1 MDFPA
6 DLGLHSFLEREVSV
20 LRQAREARDA
30 AFTQP
35 PRWMR
40 RDAPSPWAL
49 RDGAAYLVLCAL
61 DPKTA
66 VLPRD
71 AVLTCVKRL
80 YEKLHLRGPSHEVFD
95 DAHPTGLS
103 EAAWRCIAA
112 KLRRTVLL
120 CDPASPPFL
129 VAYEQRDSRP
139 SVAPQAAEACLLLL
153 REAEGYVMANDVG
166 SLAEGI
172 ARAKGLLQA
181 SASAQALHAAIEGM
195 LRRDMEVLRRA
206 LGLPE
211 RAGERKPE
219 LAKRL
224 KEQVAS
230 PQA

>member
-6 DLGLHSFLEREVSV
+6 DLGLHSFLEREASV
-20 LRQAREARDA
+20 LREAREARDA

-35 PRWMR
+35 PRWLR
-40 RDAPSPWAL
+40 RNAPSPWAL

-80 YEKLHLRGPSHEVFD
+80 YEKLHLRGPLLGDVFD
-95 DAHPTGLS
+95 DAHPTGMS
-103 EAAWRCIAA
+103 EVAWRCIAA
-112 KLRRTVLL
+112 KLQRTVLL

-129 VAYEQRDSRP
+129 VAYE
-139 SVAPQAAEACLLLL
+139 APEAEACLLLL
-153 REAEGYVMANDVG
+153 REAEGYVMANDIG
-166 SLAEGI
+166 TLTDGI
-172 ARAKGLLQA
+172 ARAKGVLQA

-224 KEQVAS
+224 KEQVA